1 MTIITLLFTFFAGIL
16 LAYALLEIFFNIQA
30 DMELSED
37 ELNEPWN

>member
-1 MTIITLLFTFFAGIL
+1 MTVYTLLFTFFAGTL
-16 LAYALLEIFFNIQA
+16 FAYALLEIFFNIKA